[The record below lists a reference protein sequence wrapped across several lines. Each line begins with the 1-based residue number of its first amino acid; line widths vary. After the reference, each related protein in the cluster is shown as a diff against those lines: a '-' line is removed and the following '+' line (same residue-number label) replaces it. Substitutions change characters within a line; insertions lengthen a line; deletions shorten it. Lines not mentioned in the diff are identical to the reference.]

1 MSQSEIS
8 AYNFAE
14 FRLMPRLRRLERRDG
29 TIVQLGG
36 RSFDLLLAL
45 LEDRENFVSKEQLLS
60 RVWPNLVVEDNNLA
74 VAVSSL
80 RKALGQGAIATVA
93 RRGYRLV
100 PEVEIEGG
108 CPTAVPADPAARPR
122 HNLPA
127 RASALIG
134 RDQDQADLVELL
146 AGHRLVTLTGPGGI
160 GKTSL
165 ALEATRRVQHGLETP
180 VMLVEFAALSDGAL
194 VAPTVAT
201 ALGIS
206 LVAERPPLDLLRAE
220 LADRRL
226 LLVLDNCEHVVAEA
240 ASLAD
245 AIIAS
250 APGVVI
256 LATSRE
262 PLGIPLEQIYRLTPL
277 TLPLDDTIAAIEAS
291 AAGALLLSRV
301 RAIDHGFRLEPRNA
315 EPIARICRR
324 LDGIPLALEFAAA
337 RIPVFGAETIAARLD
352 ERFRIL
358 SSGSRM
364 ALPRHQ
370 TLRATLDWSH
380 DLLGEA
386 ERIVFRRLGI
396 FAGGCT
402 LEAAEQVVADE
413 VLTGWQVVEPLA
425 GLVSKSLVLLDTK
438 PAVPRYCL
446 LETTRAYALEK
457 LGEAGETGTLT
468 HRLAGFLVEQFDRA
482 DDAWQTTPDAEWL
495 AIHGPELDNVRT
507 ALDWCFGPAGNA
519 GLGQALAGAAQLLW
533 REQAL
538 FSEAR
543 QRIGAAIDRL
553 DARTPPAVAARL
565 WLALGDAWSIIDQ
578 PRGLKARE
586 HAVAVCRTLNA
597 PHLLG
602 AALTALVG
610 SLSKGDRSAEAEAFG
625 MEALALLED
634 GRAPKFLAVCLSILA
649 IPMNRMGR
657 LAEARDFTRRALE
670 IERRVGCDRGTMVSL
685 LNLAELDFTLGAIDK
700 ALIGDREVV
709 ALLQRRGNYPH
720 ILASVL
726 GNLSGHLTMAGQ
738 IIEAD
743 ERGRE
748 AYPALAQLGEIQ
760 LIVHCLQY
768 TPLLAAQ
775 QGRLADAARLAGYVD
790 AAFQRAGEVPDFG
803 GLQVFERLEPML
815 AAAFDPARIAALR
828 AEGAGWTAA
837 EAIGVAFP

>member
-1 MSQSEIS
+1 VTLPEIS

-14 FRLMPRLRRLERRDG
+14 FRLLPRLRRLERQDG

-80 RKALGQGAIATVA
+80 RKALGQDAIATVA

-100 PEVEIEGG
+100 PEVQVEGVSPAEI
-108 CPTAVPADPAARPR
+108 PAEPSARPK
-122 HNLPA
+122 HNLPS

-134 RDQDQADLVELL
+134 RDQEQADLAQLL
-146 AGHRLVTLTGPGGI
+146 ADHRLVTLTGPGGI

-165 ALEATRRVQHGLETP
+165 ALEATRKAQFGLDT
-180 VMLVEFAALSDGAL
+180 VVVLVEFAALSDGAL
-194 VAPTVAT
+194 VAPTVAA

-206 LVAERPPLDLLRAE
+206 LVAERPPLDLLRTE

-226 LLVLDNCEHVVAEA
+226 LLVLDNCEHVVAAA

-245 AIIAS
+245 AIMTG
-250 APGVVI
+250 APGVSI

-262 PLGIPLEQIYRLTPL
+262 PLGLPLERLYRLTPL
-277 TLPLDDTIAAIEAS
+277 TLPADDSIAAIEAS
-291 AAGALLLSRV
+291 AAGALLISRA
-301 RAIDHGFRLEPRNA
+301 RAVDHGFRLEARNA

-337 RIPVFGAETIAARLD
+337 RMPVFGAETIAARLD

-358 SSGSRM
+358 CSGSRM

-402 LEAAEQVVADE
+402 LEAAEQVVADQ

-425 GLVSKSLVLLDTK
+425 GLVSKSLVILDSK

-457 LGEAGETGTLT
+457 LDEAGETGTLT
-468 HRLAGFLVEQFDRA
+468 RRLTQFLVERFDSA
-482 DDAWQTTPDAEWL
+482 YDSWQTTPDARWL
-495 AIHGPELDNVRT
+495 AIHGPELDNVRI
-507 ALDWCFGPAGNA
+507 ALDWSFGATGAPE
-519 GLGQALAGAAQLLW
+519 LGQALAGSAHMLW

-543 QRIGAAIDRL
+543 QRIGAAVDRL
-553 DARTPPAVAARL
+553 DKHTPPTIAARL
-565 WLALGDAWSIIDQ
+565 WLALGDAWAIIDQ
-578 PRGLKARE
+578 PRGLSARE
-586 HAVAVCRTLNA
+586 HAAAISRSLNE
-597 PHLLG
+597 PQLLG
-602 AALTALVG
+602 DALTGLVG
-610 SLSKGDRSAEAEAFG
+610 SLSKGDRLAEAEACG
-625 MEALALLED
+625 KEALALLED
-634 GRAPKFLAVCLSILA
+634 GRAPKSLAVCLSILA
-649 IPMNRMGR
+649 IPTNRMGR

-670 IERRVGCDRGTMVSL
+670 IERRVGCDRGMMVSL
-685 LNLAELDFTLGAIDK
+685 LNLAELNFTLGAIDD
-700 ALIGDREVV
+700 ALAGDREVV
-709 ALLQRRGNYPH
+709 ELLRRSGSYPH

-726 GNLSGHLTMAGQ
+726 GNLAGHLIMAGQ
-738 IIEAD
+738 IVEAD

-748 AYPALAQLGEIQ
+748 ATPALAQIGEIQ
-760 LIVHCLQY
+760 LVVHCLQY

-790 AAFQRAGEVPDFG
+790 AAFQRAGEVPDYG
-803 GLQVFERLEPML
+803 GLQVFERLNPL
-815 AAAFDPARIAALR
+815 LDAAFDPDRIATLR
-828 AEGAGWTAA
+828 AEGASWAA
-837 EAIGVAFP
+837 EDAVKAAFP